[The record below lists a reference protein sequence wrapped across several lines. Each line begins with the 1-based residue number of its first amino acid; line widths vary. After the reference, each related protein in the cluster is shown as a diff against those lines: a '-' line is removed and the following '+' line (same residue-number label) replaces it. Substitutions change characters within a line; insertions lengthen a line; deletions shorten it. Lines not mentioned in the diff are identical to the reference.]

1 MRRIK
6 YFAPLV
12 MLMVLCLAEQGFAY
26 KINHY
31 REEQGIRAEAAVR
44 KVRLIPIAYAQ
55 SIAAARVGADRISF
69 TDIELING
77 AKSSDF
83 RPVFRMRCVTP
94 SKGYDVDVD
103 ASTGTILTFS
113 ERF

>member
-12 MLMVLCLAEQGFAY
+12 MFMVLCLAGKVFAY

-31 REEQGIRAEAAVR
+31 REEQGIRAEAAIR

-55 SIAAARVGADRISF
+55 TIAAARVGADRISF
-69 TDIELING
+69 TDIALINTAG
-77 AKSSDF
+77 SSDF
-83 RPVFRMRCVTP
+83 RPVFRMQCVTP
-94 SKGYDVDVD
+94 SNGYNIDVD
-103 ASTGTILTFS
+103 ASTGTILTFG

>member
-12 MLMVLCLAEQGFAY
+12 ICMVLCLAAQSFAY

-31 REEQGIRAEAAVR
+31 REEQGIRAEAAIR

-55 SIAAARVGADRISF
+55 TVAAARVGTDRISF
-69 TDIELING
+69 ADIELIN
-77 AKSSDF
+77 ASSPDF
-83 RPVFRMRCVTP
+83 RPVFRMKCV
-94 SKGYDVDVD
+94 SAAGGYDVEVD
-103 ASTGTILTFS
+103 ASSGSVLAFHQTY
-113 ERF
+113 

>member
-12 MLMVLCLAEQGFAY
+12 ICMVLCFAEQGFAY

-31 REEQGIRAEAAVR
+31 REEQGIRAEAAIR

-55 SIAAARVGADRISF
+55 TIAAARVGADRISF
-69 TDIELING
+69 TDIELINDAG
-77 AKSSDF
+77 SSGF
-83 RPVFRMRCVTP
+83 RPVFRMKCVTP
-94 SKGYDVDVD
+94 SNGYDIDVD
-103 ASTGTILTFS
+103 ASTGTIVTFS

>member
-12 MLMVLCLAEQGFAY
+12 MFMVLCFAEQGFAY

-31 REEQGIRAEAAVR
+31 REEQGIRAEAAIR

-55 SIAAARVGADRISF
+55 TIAAARVGADRISF
-69 TDIELING
+69 TDIELVN
-77 AKSSDF
+77 ASSADF
-83 RPVFRMRCVTP
+83 RPVFRMKCVTV
-94 SKGYDVDVD
+94 SQGYYIDVD
-103 ASTGTILTFS
+103 ASTGTIVTFS
-113 ERF
+113 EHF

>member
-12 MLMVLCLAEQGFAY
+12 MFMVLCFAEQGFAY

-31 REEQGIRAEAAVR
+31 REEQGIRAEAAIR

-55 SIAAARVGADRISF
+55 TIAAARIGTDRVSF
-69 TDIELING
+69 ADIELINE
-77 AKSSDF
+77 ARSADF
-83 RPVFRMRCVTP
+83 RPVFRMKCV
-94 SKGYDVDVD
+94 SAAGGYDIEVD
-103 ASTGTILTFS
+103 ASSGSVLTFHQTY
-113 ERF
+113 

>member
-12 MLMVLCLAEQGFAY
+12 MFMVLFLAGQSFAY

-31 REEQGIRAEAAVR
+31 REEQGIRAEAAIKKIR
-44 KVRLIPIAYAQ
+44 IIPIAYAQ
-55 SIAAARVGADRISF
+55 TIAAARVGTDRISF
-69 TDIELING
+69 TDIELINS
-77 AKSSDF
+77 ASNSDF
-83 RPVFRMRCVTP
+83 RPVFRMKCVTP
-94 SKGYDVDVD
+94 SKGYDIDVD
-103 ASTGTILTFS
+103 ASTGTIITFI